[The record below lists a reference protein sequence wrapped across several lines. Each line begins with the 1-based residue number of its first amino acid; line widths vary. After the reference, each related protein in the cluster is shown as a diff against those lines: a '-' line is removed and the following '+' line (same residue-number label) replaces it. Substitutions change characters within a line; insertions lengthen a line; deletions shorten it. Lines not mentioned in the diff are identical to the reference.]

1 MENIREEIINE
12 IHRKAYKKFP
22 RKHVKV
28 FGIDDLWQIDLF
40 EMIPYS
46 KYNSGYKYILLVIDC
61 FSKYVFVRKLKSKNG
76 LEVTN
81 QMKSIFTEHKRSPSH
96 IQSDL
101 GREFYNKNFKD
112 LMIKYKI
119 NHYSSFT
126 HLKAQIAERMGRTLK
141 DRLWKAFLRQG
152 SYNWV
157 KILDEIIDSYNGTRH
172 STIKTSPNKVKKRN
186 EKMIY
191 ENIYKKMYDERLKIS
206 KRPKFSVGD
215 YVRISRFKDI
225 FEKGYTPKYT
235 FEIFKVTNVNKK
247 FPFTYLLEDYDL
259 NPIAGQFYE
268 KELTRVKYP
277 HHYLIERVLKKKG
290 KKSLVKYMGFEDNKY
305 NQWINSDEVI

>member
-1 MENIREEIINE
+1 VNE
-12 IHRKAYKKFP
+12 LHRNAFKSFP

-28 FGIDDLWQIDLF
+28 FEIDDLWQIDLF

-76 LEVTN
+76 VEVTN
-81 QMKSIFTEHKRSPSH
+81 QMKSIFKDHKRSPKH
-96 IQSDL
+96 IQSDF
-101 GREFYNKNFKD
+101 GKEFYNKNFQD
-112 LMIKYKI
+112 LMKKYKI

-141 DRLWKAFLRQG
+141 ERLWKAFLMQG

-157 KILDEIIDSYNGTRH
+157 KILDGIIDSYNGTRH
-172 STIKTSPNKVKKRN
+172 RTIKTSPDKVTKRN

-191 ENIYKKMYDERLKIS
+191 KNIYKKMYDNSMKTLKQA
-206 KRPKFSVGD
+206 KFSIGD

-235 FEIFKVTNVNKK
+235 FEIFKVTNINKK
-247 FPFTYLLEDYDL
+247 FPFTYLLEDYDK

-268 KELTRVKYP
+268 KELIRAKYP

-290 KKSLVKYMGFEDNKY
+290 RKSLVKYLGFDNKY